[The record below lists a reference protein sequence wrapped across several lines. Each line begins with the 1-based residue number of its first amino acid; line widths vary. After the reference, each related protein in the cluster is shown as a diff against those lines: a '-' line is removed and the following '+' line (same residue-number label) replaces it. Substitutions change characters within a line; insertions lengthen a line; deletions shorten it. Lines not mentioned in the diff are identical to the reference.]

1 MPTRLDLESNFLS
14 RTMAMPPISTE
25 VLYVLSAVMIAIGL
39 LGTILP
45 AIPGTTLVF
54 AGMLLAAWAG
64 DFQHISGWTVALLAV
79 LTVISFII
87 DFVASMLGTK
97 VAGASRWAFVGAG
110 VGAVLG
116 LFFGIIGLLIGPF
129 VGAVIG
135 EAIATNHFKRAMT
148 AGVGATIGLL
158 FGAVAKIALAF
169 TMLGIFLLA
178 LVIG

>member
-1 MPTRLDLESNFLS
+1 MP
-14 RTMAMPPISTE
+14 AISVE
-25 VLYVLSAVMIAIGL
+25 VLYVVSALMILVGL
-39 LGTILP
+39 VGTVLP

-79 LTVISFII
+79 LTLISIVTDFI
-87 DFVASMLGTK
+87 ASMLGTK

-110 VGAVLG
+110 VGALLG
-116 LFFGIIGLLIGPF
+116 LFFGIVGLLIGPF
-129 VGAVIG
+129 VGAVVG
-135 EAIATNHFKRAMT
+135 EAIATNHLKRAMT
-148 AGVGATIGLL
+148 AGIGATIGLL

-169 TMLGIFLLA
+169 TMLGVFLLA

>member
-1 MPTRLDLESNFLS
+1 
-14 RTMAMPPISTE
+14 MPPINIE
-25 VLYVLSAVMIAIGL
+25 VLYVISAVMIVVGL
-39 LGTILP
+39 LGTLLP
-45 AIPGTTLVF
+45 AIPGTPLVF

-64 DFQHISGWTVALLAV
+64 DFRQISGWTVALLAC
-79 LTVISFII
+79 LTLVSVVTDFI
-87 DFVASMLGTK
+87 ASMLGTK

-110 VGAVLG
+110 VGALVG
-116 LFFGIIGLLIGPF
+116 LFFGILGLLVGPF
-129 VGAVIG
+129 VGAVVG
-135 EAIATNHFKRAMT
+135 EAIATNHFRRAMA